1 MMRNKTVTYNTFET
15 DYRKAHQARLQDE
28 LDEIKNSQ
36 IIAAYALVILMGALL
51 GAGFF
56 WVLSN

>member
-1 MMRNKTVTYNTFET
+1 MTYNTFET
-15 DYRKAHQARLQDE
+15 DYRKAHQTRLQDE